1 MTENFRFQITDD
13 GAINSSPPTR
23 HLNSV
28 PLQNSLHRSW
38 LVSPDFPS
46 LILIAISHDW
56 SPLRWINSDAMG
68 DEAEE
73 DAGELN
79 YEYEWIVSEPGLSTL
94 IH

>member
-1 MTENFRFQITDD
+1 MTGR
-13 GAINSSPPTR
+13 
-23 HLNSV
+23 
-28 PLQNSLHRSW
+28 RS
-38 LVSPDFPS
+38 
-46 LILIAISHDW
+46 
-56 SPLRWINSDAMG
+56 RWINSDAIG